1 MDKFIHVILW
11 GQDIGS
17 LMWKKSTGEAYFV
30 YNPDFLGSPIEPFP
44 LTAPKVHD
52 RFWHFP
58 STEGKKFQHLP
69 SFIADSLPDDWGN
82 ELFDQWVTNQ
92 KNISR
97 RDITPL
103 DKLSFIGQRG
113 MGALEFVPNMEIK
126 VPDKCIDVASLAKLA
141 NKIFEQREQIIILPD
156 ESITM
161 QMLLAVGTS
170 AGGRQP
176 KAILAIN
183 PETKE
188 IHSGQITGLDGYK
201 YYILKFGDSV
211 RSTAELEM
219 TYYELATKAG
229 IRMMPSRLWKVDGVN
244 HFLTERFDRQEGQ
257 KLHTQTLAAMRPEA
271 DSYEDLLLTC
281 REMRLS
287 DSASAEIF
295 RRMVFNYMA
304 NNTDDHDKNFAFMM
318 NPNGVWSLAP
328 AYDMTFIF
336 HSNGLQPEYE
346 HCLRMRGLRS
356 DWSKLDVM
364 AFAKDNGIIG
374 AERIIKEVATALMSF
389 RELAIKNEVN
399 EQWIGC
405 VESAIRQHLTDWGY
419 LPSVETSWMTAD
431 GRQVED
437 VRLEMTNRSVL
448 KLCAIIDG
456 KKRHTFIT
464 KTKPEYQIAMH
475 LGFANVPKATLCVWA
490 ETYLVE

>member
-30 YNPDFLGSPIEPFP
+30 YNPDFLSSPIEPFP
-44 LTAPKVHD
+44 LAAPKIHD
-52 RFWHFP
+52 RFWNYP

-82 ELFDQWVTNQ
+82 ELFDQWVTSQ
-92 KNISR
+92 KHISR

-113 MGALEFVPNMEIK
+113 MGALEFVPNIEIK
-126 VPDKCIDVASLAKLA
+126 VPDEHIDVASLAKLA
-141 NKIFEQREQIIILPD
+141 KKIFEQREQIVILPN

-183 PETKE
+183 PATNE
-188 IHSGQITGLDGYK
+188 IHSGQIAGLSGYK
-201 YYILKFGDSV
+201 YYILKFGDLV

-219 TYYELATKAG
+219 TYYDMATKAG
-229 IRMMPSRLWKVDGVN
+229 IKMMPSRLWKVDGVN
-244 HFLTERFDRQEGQ
+244 HFLTERFDRPNGH

-271 DSYEDLLLTC
+271 ESYEDLLLAC
-281 REMRLS
+281 RELRLP

-295 RRMVFNYMA
+295 RRMVFNYLA

-318 NPNGVWSLAP
+318 NADGMWSLAP

-336 HSNGLQPEYE
+336 QTNGFQPERE

-356 DWSKLDVM
+356 DWSKTDVM
-364 AFAKDNGIIG
+364 AFAKDNGIMG
-374 AERIIKEVATALMSF
+374 AERIIHEVATALMSF
-389 RELAIKNEVN
+389 REVAQKNEVD

-419 LPSVETSWMTAD
+419 LPSAETSWITTD
-431 GRQVED
+431 GKQVEE
-437 VRLEMTNRSVL
+437 VRLEMTNRAVL
-448 KLCAIIDG
+448 KLCATIDG
-456 KKRHTFIT
+456 EKHHTFIT
-464 KTKPEYQIAMH
+464 KTKPEYPIAMH
-475 LGFANVPKATLCVWA
+475 FGLANIPAATLREWVQN
-490 ETYLVE
+490 LLI